1 MTINKNKIMVKKEFV
16 LRMYAERTELQEKL
30 VKLNNFMAT
39 PEFKLLPIVKQSLLR
54 DQSKAMTDYFQIL
67 TVRLEIEDDV
77 NLQNETVKEQKDLK
91 DLN

>member
-1 MTINKNKIMVKKEFV
+1 MVKKEFV
-16 LRMYAERTELQEKL
+16 LRMYAERTELQEKM

-54 DQSKAMTDYFQIL
+54 DQSKAMNDYFQIL
-67 TVRLEIEDDV
+67 TVRLELEDDV
-77 NLQNETVKEQKDLK
+77 NLQNEAVKEPKDLK

>member
-1 MTINKNKIMVKKEFV
+1 MGEKEFV
-16 LRMYAERTELQEKL
+16 LRMYAERTELQEKM
-30 VKLNNFMAT
+30 VKLNNFMAA

-67 TVRLEIEDDV
+67 TVRLELEDDV
-77 NLQNETVKEQKDLK
+77 NLQNEAVKEQKDLR

>member
-16 LRMYAERTELQEKL
+16 LRMYAERTELQEKM

-39 PEFKLLPIVKQSLLR
+39 PEFKLLPIVKQSLLS
-54 DQSKAMTDYFQIL
+54 DQSKAMNDYFQIL
-67 TVRLEIEDDV
+67 TVRLELEDDV
-77 NLQNETVKEQKDLK
+77 NLQNEAVKKQKDLK

>member
-16 LRMYAERTELQEKL
+16 LRMYAERTELQEKA
-30 VKLNNFMAT
+30 VKLNDFMAT

-54 DQSKAMTDYFQIL
+54 DQSKAMNDYFQIL
-67 TVRLEIEDDV
+67 TVRLELEDDV
-77 NLQNETVKEQKDLK
+77 NLQNEAVKEPKDLK

>member
-16 LRMYAERTELQEKL
+16 LRMYAERTELQEKM

-54 DQSKAMTDYFQIL
+54 DQSKAMNDYFQIL
-67 TVRLEIEDDV
+67 TVRLELEDDV
-77 NLQNETVKEQKDLK
+77 NLQNEAVKEPKDLK